1 MKIVFYRSPNGQS
14 DVLEFLNRLHPIE
27 RGRTLA
33 IFDACQSHGLS
44 VLTTRQ
50 IDGKI
55 WEIKTYRYNRFFYF
69 RKEDT
74 LILFYAIKK
83 QKSRIE
89 KQDLKTLKER
99 YLAIAH
105 QQSTSEVP

>member
-1 MKIVFYRSPNGQS
+1 MKIVFYRNPNGQS
-14 DVLEFLNRLHPIE
+14 DVLDFLNRLHPVE

-33 IFDACQSHGLS
+33 LFDACQSHGLS

-55 WEIKTYRYNRFFYF
+55 WEIKTYRYNRFFYY
-69 RKEDT
+69 RTDDT

-83 QKSRIE
+83 QKPRIE
-89 KQDLKTLKER
+89 KHDLKAIKDR
-99 YLAIAH
+99 YLAMVSA
-105 QQSTSEVP
+105 QSPTEVP